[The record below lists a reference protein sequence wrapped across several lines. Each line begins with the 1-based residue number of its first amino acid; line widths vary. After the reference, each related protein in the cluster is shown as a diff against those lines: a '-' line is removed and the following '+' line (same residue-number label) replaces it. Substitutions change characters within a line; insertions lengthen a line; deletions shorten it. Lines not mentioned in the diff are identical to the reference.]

1 MNSNYLLAIAILL
14 AAGGQIL
21 MKLGVMRL
29 GPLEIPGNI
38 VSMAT
43 RMILNP
49 GILAGLFVYGVSAFL
64 WVIVLSKVELSYAY
78 PMIAGG
84 YVVVALLSWIIF
96 HDQITPMRI
105 AALVIIVMGVILLG
119 RS

>member
-14 AAGGQIL
+14 AASGQIL
-21 MKLGVMRL
+21 MKLGAVRL
-29 GPLEIPGNI
+29 GPLEISTNI
-38 VSMAT
+38 VPAGMK
-43 RMILNP
+43 MISNP
-49 GILAGLFVYGVSAFL
+49 AILFGLLLYGMSAFL

-84 YVVVALLSWIIF
+84 YVIVSLLSCIIF
-96 HDQITPMRI
+96 HEHMTPMRI
-105 AALVIIVMGVILLG
+105 IALMVIVIGVILLG

>member
-1 MNSNYLLAIAILL
+1 
-14 AAGGQIL
+14 

-29 GPLEIPGNI
+29 GPLEISSNI

-49 GILAGLFVYGVSAFL
+49 GIITGIFLYGMSAFL

-84 YVVVALLSWIIF
+84 YVIVALLSWIIF
-96 HDQITPMRI
+96 HDHMTPMRI
-105 AALVIIVMGVILLG
+105 AALVIIVIGVILLG